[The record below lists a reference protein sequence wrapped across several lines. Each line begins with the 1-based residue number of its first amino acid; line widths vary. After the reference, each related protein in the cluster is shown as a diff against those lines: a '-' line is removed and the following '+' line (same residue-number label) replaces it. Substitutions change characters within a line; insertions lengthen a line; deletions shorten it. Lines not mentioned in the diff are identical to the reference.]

1 MVPTLSDDKD
11 WAGLGLGLG
20 LALAMSLGGPGHSK
34 WSQKESEWAS
44 GRTGGQPFVFPL
56 QLSSL
61 NSN

>member
-34 WSQKESEWAS
+34 WSQKESE
-44 GRTGGQPFVFPL
+44 
-56 QLSSL
+56 
-61 NSN
+61 